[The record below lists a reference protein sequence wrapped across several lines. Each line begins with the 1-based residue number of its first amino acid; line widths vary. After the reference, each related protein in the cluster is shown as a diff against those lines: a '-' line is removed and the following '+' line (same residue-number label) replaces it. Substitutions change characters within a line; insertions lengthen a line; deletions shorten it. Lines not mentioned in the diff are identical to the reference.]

1 MKTKVFYLA
10 TKLAVAVII
19 VVLIAFKATAA
30 DAPKLKFIT
39 HSADRAIIAIDNSAN
54 EMAVLT
60 IENANGDILY
70 YKEGNIN
77 EKVYSKVFSFKN
89 LTTGGYKVS
98 VKTRNG
104 ENTLNFN
111 VVDGEVKVKTE
122 KIAPFIEVND
132 NVIKLSYLNHSLA
145 PVEIILSNEEGDIYS
160 KQLGNDFNIN
170 AGFNIASLKNGN
182 YVVNVSN
189 GDNTFSYNFIK

>member
-30 DAPKLKFIT
+30 DAPKLKFVT
-39 HSADRAIIAIDNSAN
+39 HSADRAIIAIDNTAT

-89 LTTGGYKVS
+89 LTNGDYKVT

-104 ENTLNFN
+104 ENSQIFN
-111 VVDGEVKVKTE
+111 VINGEVKVKTE
-122 KIAPFIEVND
+122 KKAPYFELTND
-132 NVIKLSYLNHSLA
+132 VVKLSFLNHSLE
-145 PVEIILSNEEGDIYS
+145 PVEVILSSEDGEVYS
-160 KQLGNDFNIN
+160 KKLGNNFSIN
-170 AGFNIASLKNGN
+170 AGFNVASLKKGS

-189 GDNTFSYNFIK
+189 GENTYSFNFIK